1 MVLKWSNQAQEE
13 LFDILDFWINHNKSD
28 VFSKKILVEINKVE
42 KELINQPYFLSIYYS
57 KNNVYKKN
65 LLNNKFSIYYRINNE
80 NIDILH
86 FRDNRQKPLY
96 K

>member
-13 LFDILDFWINHNKSD
+13 LFDTLDFWINHNKSD

-42 KELINQPYFLSIYYS
+42 KELINQPYFLSIYYP

-80 NIDILH
+80 NINILH
-86 FRDNRQKPLY
+86 FRDNR
-96 K
+96 